1 MRKLDSCMYAYS
13 KTKTMSLRV
22 GTKNSLSSKGW
33 SELDKLVPFYQYS
46 SPEEHFSCGCNY
58 NIVIVCLYR

>member
-1 MRKLDSCMYAYS
+1 
-13 KTKTMSLRV
+13 MSLRV